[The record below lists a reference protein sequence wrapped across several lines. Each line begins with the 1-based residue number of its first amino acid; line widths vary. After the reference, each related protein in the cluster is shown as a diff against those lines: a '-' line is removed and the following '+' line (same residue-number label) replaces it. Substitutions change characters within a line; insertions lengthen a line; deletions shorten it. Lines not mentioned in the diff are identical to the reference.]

1 MQIGELAARTE
12 VPDRLL
18 RYYEQRGLLS
28 PRRTSGGHRVFEDAD
43 VIRVGI
49 IRALLAAGLNTATI
63 AIVLPCTE
71 YRAGQLHATC
81 PEMAGHLAR
90 ERSRMSE
97 AINRLERSRQAL
109 DSLLSISE
117 DRSVSGTLDL

>member
-1 MQIGELAARTE
+1 VQIGELAARTE

-28 PRRTSGGHRVFEDAD
+28 PRRTSGGHRVFEDDD
-43 VIRVGI
+43 VTRVGI

-71 YRAGQLHATC
+71 NQGGQLHSTC

-97 AINRLERSRQAL
+97 AIDRLERSRQAL
-109 DSLLSISE
+109 DGLIQIS
-117 DRSVSGTLDL
+117 SQGAAS

>member
-1 MQIGELAARTE
+1 VQIGELAARTE

-18 RYYEQRGLLS
+18 RYYEERGLLS

-43 VIRVGI
+43 VARVGI

-71 YRAGQLHATC
+71 YQAGQLQGTC

-90 ERSRMSE
+90 QRSRLSE
-97 AINRLERSRQAL
+97 TISRLERSRQAL
-109 DSLLSISE
+109 DSLVTQISSQGAE
-117 DRSVSGTLDL
+117 S